1 MLSQLMRLHD
11 ELREAIRHL
20 AIVVGEPTLD
30 KDALSSARLRVTK
43 LSRQRR
49 SLIQCTVL
57 PSLHDVP
64 PQEAE
69 RIDQLVLEASGLA
82 VASSEHIARWTMA
95 AISADWTGY
104 QRASA
109 EMRASMLKR
118 IRLEAAVL
126 YPILEARAR
135 QEAA

>member
-1 MLSQLMRLHD
+1 MRLHD
-11 ELREAIRHL
+11 ELRDAITHL
-20 AIVVGEPTLD
+20 AIVVRQPTLD
-30 KDALSSARLRVTK
+30 KDAVASARLRLTK

-49 SLIQCTVL
+49 SFIQCTLL
-57 PSLHDVP
+57 PSLHDVG
-64 PQEAE
+64 PQEAQ
-69 RIDQLVLEASGLA
+69 RINQFVLEAAGLA

-104 QRASA
+104 QLASA

-135 QEAA
+135 QETA